1 MQKEHIR
8 FSIFRINT
16 IQKINVKR
24 EKRSKSF
31 QVVGWFYNFSQDCTF
46 LLIHMIIF
54 STVEQSL
61 EKKIE
66 ISKLDTTNTK
76 VVSKFKAD
84 SCESCFK

>member
-31 QVVGWFYNFSQDCTF
+31 QVVGWFENFSQDYVYIYIYIYRERERERWKLF
-46 LLIHMIIF
+46 YIF
-54 STVEQSL
+54 SLTFNL
-61 EKKIE
+61 G
-66 ISKLDTTNTK
+66 K
-76 VVSKFKAD
+76 VF
-84 SCESCFK
+84 